1 MDHYLGNVSI
11 LYVYCITLQVGKKL
25 GEQWKI
31 MSDEAKAPFL
41 KRASEDKKRY
51 EAECVENN
59 YVKPPRASKGPGKGA
74 AKASKPALASGIY
87 TLLL

>member
-1 MDHYLGNVSI
+1 
-11 LYVYCITLQVGKKL
+11 
-25 GEQWKI
+25 

-41 KRASEDKKRY
+41 KRATEDKKRY

-59 YVKPPRASKGPGKGA
+59 YVKSPRASKGPGKGA
-74 AKASKPALASGIY
+74 ASTTSTAKASKPALASGIY